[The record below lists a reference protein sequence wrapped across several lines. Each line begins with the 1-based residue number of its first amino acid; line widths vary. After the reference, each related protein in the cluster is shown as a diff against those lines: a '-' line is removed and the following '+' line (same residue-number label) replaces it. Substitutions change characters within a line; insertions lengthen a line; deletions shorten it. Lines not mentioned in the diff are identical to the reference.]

1 MYEVLARYYA
11 ILYLVFAKW
20 KSDLGKGLSMSV
32 YEEFPIV
39 RHFIR
44 VFGVDSVNRYQRE
57 AFNILEENVDELR
70 SHVRR
75 KHFLEVFEE
84 ENERNI
90 LNAIIELIKERSS
103 VRSLKE
109 ASKALK
115 YSARLFNTLQ
125 FIDEI
130 KYGRGILVEK
140 TVSHGTSLVEPLNKQ
155 ATMYL
160 DTLADTGLAIHL
172 PAIDC
177 CYTVEELKK
186 SDHYIVPS
194 VLFNRMLQSGIREL
208 LENNVNKN
216 HKVIQEAIKE
226 IGEIVGYD
234 ARSEYRI
241 ELPGPIL
248 DVVWIKGNKITKV
261 FEVQM
266 DLERRKALGALHNL
280 KKAYEVFRSELYLV
294 VPNDIQELEWI
305 RELAKDLGIGERVK
319 IITTDTVI
327 LLRRALEH
335 DRGLLLLVR

>member
-1 MYEVLARYYA
+1 M
-11 ILYLVFAKW
+11 
-20 KSDLGKGLSMSV
+20 
-32 YEEFPIV
+32 
-39 RHFIR
+39 
-44 VFGVDSVNRYQRE
+44 
-57 AFNILEENVDELR
+57 
-70 SHVRR
+70 
-75 KHFLEVFEE
+75 
-84 ENERNI
+84 
-90 LNAIIELIKERSS
+90 
-103 VRSLKE
+103 
-109 ASKALK
+109 
-115 YSARLFNTLQ
+115 
-125 FIDEI
+125 
-130 KYGRGILVEK
+130 
-140 TVSHGTSLVEPLNKQ
+140 SHGTSLVEPLNKQ

-208 LENNVNKN
+208 LESNVNKN

-305 RELAKDLGIGERVK
+305 RELARDLGIGERVK